1 MTRSRLMIGWALAGV
16 PAALFAFIIWAN
28 ATVER
33 GTPPFLGWRW
43 PFFWTLFSVL
53 LLTGAVAIAAARRTA
68 TNRATTL
75 VTYSIA
81 MGAFLYI
88 GGAVVSVMCGDIG

>member
-1 MTRSRLMIGWALAGV
+1 MTRSRLLIGWALAGV
-16 PAALFAFIIWAN
+16 PAVLFAFIVWAN

-43 PFFWTLFSVL
+43 PFLWTLFSVL
-53 LLTGAVAIAAARRTA
+53 LLTGAIAIGAAGRTA
-68 TNRATTL
+68 PRFVISF

-88 GGAVVSVMCGDIG
+88 GGAVVSVMCGDLG